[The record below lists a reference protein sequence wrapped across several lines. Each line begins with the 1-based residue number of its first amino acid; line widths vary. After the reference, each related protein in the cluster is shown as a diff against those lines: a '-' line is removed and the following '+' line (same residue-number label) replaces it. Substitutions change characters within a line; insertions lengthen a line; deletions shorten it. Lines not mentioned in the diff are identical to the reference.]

1 MVNQQKWYCFKIVQ
15 IKNLARR
22 KFMQI
27 IIYDN
32 AQQVA
37 ESAAQW
43 VKELIKKKPDPILGL
58 ATGSTPISLYK
69 QLVEQHK
76 KSDLSFKNVTTFNL
90 DEYHQIDPVNP
101 QSYRSFMAENLF
113 NHVDIDVNNTFLP
126 TCSMG
131 ENPRVQGLAYEEK
144 IKQKGGVD
152 LQILGIGANGHI
164 GFNEPTSSLSSR
176 TRIKTLTQ
184 QTISDNSR
192 LFKPDEEQ
200 PTMAMTMGIAT
211 IMDARYVLLM
221 ATGANKA
228 TAVKDMI
235 TGGVSAMC
243 PASALQMHENAII
256 LLDKAAASEL
266 RDQSYYQWADNENR
280 KVIEHYGYF
289 HNY

>member
-1 MVNQQKWYCFKIVQ
+1 
-15 IKNLARR
+15 
-22 KFMQI
+22 MQI
-27 IIYDN
+27 IIYTN

-37 ESAAQW
+37 ESAALW
-43 VKELIKKKPDPILGL
+43 VKELIKKKPAPVLGL
-58 ATGSTPISLYK
+58 ATGNTPISLYK

-76 KSDLSFKNVTTFNL
+76 SNSLSFKNVTTFNL
-90 DEYHQIDPVNP
+90 DEYHHIDSTNP
-101 QSYRSFMAENLF
+101 QSYRSFMNKNLF

-126 TCSMG
+126 SCAAG

-144 IKQKGGVD
+144 IKQQGGID

-192 LFKPDEEQ
+192 LFKPDEKQ

-228 TAVKDMI
+228 NAVKEMI

-243 PASALQMHENAII
+243 PASALQMHENVII

-266 RDQSYYQWADNENR
+266 SDQSYYQWADNENS
-280 KVIEHYGYF
+280 KLIEDYGYF

>member
-1 MVNQQKWYCFKIVQ
+1 
-15 IKNLARR
+15 
-22 KFMQI
+22 MQI
-27 IIYDN
+27 IIYDD

-37 ESAAQW
+37 ENAAQW
-43 VKELIKKKPDPILGL
+43 VKELIKKKPDPVLGL
-58 ATGSTPISLYK
+58 ATGSTPISLYT

-76 KSDLSFKNVTTFNL
+76 MNNLSFKNVTTFNL
-90 DEYHQIDPVNP
+90 DEYHQIDPANP

-113 NHVDIDVNNTFLP
+113 NHVDINLNNTHLP
-126 TCSMG
+126 TCALG
-131 ENPRVQGLAYEEK
+131 ENPRVQGLAYEQK
-144 IKQKGGVD
+144 IKHHGGVD
-152 LQILGIGANGHI
+152 LQVLGIGANGHI

-184 QTISDNSR
+184 QTIADNSR
-192 LFKPDEEQ
+192 LFKPDEKQ

-228 TAVKDMI
+228 SAVKDMI
-235 TGGVSAMC
+235 AGGVSAMC

-256 LLDKAAASEL
+256 LLDKAAASKL
-266 RDQSYYQWADNENR
+266 GDQSYYQWADNENR
-280 KVIEHYGYF
+280 KLIEDYGYF

>member
-1 MVNQQKWYCFKIVQ
+1 
-15 IKNLARR
+15 
-22 KFMQI
+22 MQI

-37 ESAAQW
+37 ESAAKW
-43 VKELIKKKPDPILGL
+43 VKELIKKSEAPVLGL

-76 KSDLSFKNVTTFNL
+76 TDGLSFKNVTTFNL
-90 DEYHQIDPVNP
+90 DEYHQIDPANP
-101 QSYRSFMAENLF
+101 QSYRSFMDNHLF
-113 NHVDIDVNNTFLP
+113 GHVDIDVNNTFLP
-126 TCSMG
+126 TCAVG

-144 IKQKGGVD
+144 IKQQGGID

-192 LFKPDEEQ
+192 LFNPDEKQ

-228 TAVKDMI
+228 NAVKDMI

-266 RDQSYYQWADNENR
+266 SDQSYYQWADSENR
-280 KVIEHYGYF
+280 KLIEHYGYF

>member
-1 MVNQQKWYCFKIVQ
+1 
-15 IKNLARR
+15 
-22 KFMQI
+22 MQI

-37 ESAAQW
+37 ESAAKW
-43 VKELIKKKPDPILGL
+43 VKELIKKNDAPVLGL

-76 KSDLSFKNVTTFNL
+76 NNGLSFKKVTTFNL
-90 DEYHQIDPVNP
+90 DEYHQIDPANP
-101 QSYRSFMAENLF
+101 QSYRSFMDKHLF
-113 NHVDIDVNNTFLP
+113 SHVDIDVNNTFLP
-126 TCSMG
+126 TCAVG

-144 IKQKGGVD
+144 IKQQGGID

-192 LFKPDEEQ
+192 LFKPDEKQ

-228 TAVKDMI
+228 NAVKDMI

-266 RDQSYYQWADNENR
+266 SDQSYYQWADNENR
-280 KVIEHYGYF
+280 KLIEHYGYF

>member
-1 MVNQQKWYCFKIVQ
+1 
-15 IKNLARR
+15 
-22 KFMQI
+22 MQI

-37 ESAAQW
+37 ESAANW
-43 VKELIKKKPDPILGL
+43 VKALIKKTKAPVLGL

-76 KSDLSFKNVTTFNL
+76 TQNLSFKNVSTFNL
-90 DEYHQIDPVNP
+90 DEYHQIDPANA
-101 QSYRSFMAENLF
+101 QSYRSFMNSNLF
-113 NHVDIDVNNTFLP
+113 NHVDIDFNNTFLP
-126 TCSMG
+126 TCAAG
-131 ENPRVQGLAYEEK
+131 ENPREQGLAYEEK
-144 IKQKGGVD
+144 IKLLGGID

-184 QTISDNSR
+184 QTITDNSR
-192 LFKPDEEQ
+192 LFKPDEKQ

-211 IMDARYVLLM
+211 IMDARYVVLM
-221 ATGANKA
+221 ATGDNKA
-228 TAVKDMI
+228 NAVKDMI

-266 RDQSYYQWADNENR
+266 SDQSYYQWADNENR
-280 KVIEHYGYF
+280 KLIEHYGYF